1 MKAKILSLV
10 VLFLM
15 GIMSVLA
22 QVKTEKFKVYGNC
35 SMCEQRIE
43 KAALKVEDVNAVDW
57 NKETKMIEVSFDQK
71 KTDVNKIHMAIVKAG
86 YDTDKHKA
94 ESKDYKGLPGC
105 CQYDRPQ

>member
-1 MKAKILSLV
+1 MKIKILSLV

-15 GIMSVLA
+15 GTMSVLA
-22 QVKTEKFKVYGNC
+22 QSKTEKFKVFGNC

-43 KAALKVEDVNAVDW
+43 KAALRVEGVNAVDW

-71 KTDVNKIHMAIVKAG
+71 KTSLDKIHMAIVKAG

-94 ESKDYKGLPGC
+94 KTTDYNELPGC
-105 CQYDRPQ
+105 CQYDRPE